1 VTRFCVFLV
10 AAMPAVEEGKPQA
23 AQRLPA
29 ERLPP
34 GASRHAP
41 MAGQT
46 GSHSREYLKIPRERR
61 GD

>member
-1 VTRFCVFLV
+1 MTRFCVFLV